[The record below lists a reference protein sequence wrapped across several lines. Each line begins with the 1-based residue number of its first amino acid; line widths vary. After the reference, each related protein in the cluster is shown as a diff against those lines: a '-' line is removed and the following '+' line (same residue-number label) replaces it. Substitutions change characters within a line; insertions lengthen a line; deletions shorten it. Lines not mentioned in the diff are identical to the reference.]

1 MADGTRGLIAI
12 DLDGTLLGVDG
23 TLSERSVDA
32 IRGVVDAGWSVALAS
47 GRPPHLVTHLSTR
60 LAGLVTHVVGGNGSI
75 IGTFPTEPGGASE
88 LLHLASFGFGTGVR
102 LVEHLR
108 GVDSGLRFA
117 LATDAGFAHEP
128 GFAERMPA
136 PVDDDPIDDVLA
148 IGGDSV
154 FKLLVFHADRSVAE
168 LTSALP
174 AIVDE
179 ALDGSDDGDF
189 AVTHMGADAAEI
201 GPAAIDKCSGLR
213 WLCDHL
219 GIDRADVIAFGDEG
233 NDRTMVEWVGVGYAM
248 ENAVAEVKAVADHI
262 APHHADDGVAQ
273 ILEQLI

>member
-1 MADGTRGLIAI
+1 MRAGTRGLIAI

-23 TLSERSVDA
+23 TLSERSVES
-32 IRGVVDAGWSVALAS
+32 IRGVVDAGWLVALAS

-75 IGTFPTEPGGASE
+75 IGTFPAEPGGDSQ

-108 GVDSGLRFA
+108 RVDAGLRFA

-154 FKLLVFHADRSVAE
+154 FKLLVFHAERSVAE
-168 LTSALP
+168 LIGSLP
-174 AIVDE
+174 AIVAE
-179 ALDGSDDGDF
+179 ALDGSDDQDF

-201 GPAAIDKCSGLR
+201 GPAAVDKCSGLR

-219 GIDRADVIAFGDEG
+219 GVDRADVIAFGDEG